1 MKPLIL
7 LSSLG
12 VFTLLSEVFK
22 FKRYLYPLILVG
34 LIATLGI
41 NYNLWSD
48 TDTHQVEYGMM
59 LFDNYAIGFTGVML
73 FVCILWLFMAQG
85 MFNELNHIADYTSLI
100 LFSLCGALL
109 MVSYSNL
116 TLLFLG
122 IEILSIPMYV
132 MAGSRKDNL
141 ASNEAAFKY
150 FLMGAFATGFLL
162 FGIALIYGAT
172 GSFDIKS
179 ISHYV
184 SVHQG
189 TPSPLLL
196 GGVLFMLIGMS
207 FKVSAAPFHF
217 WAPDV
222 YQGSPTVV
230 TAFMSTIVKTAAI
243 AAFFRLFF
251 HCFYSIH
258 PQWSKILWMI
268 IGLTLVIGNLGAV
281 YQHNVKRMLAYSG
294 VSHAGFML
302 IALLSA
308 NAFSKASI
316 LYYTLAYGIASIAV
330 FTVLINVSAK
340 KGSEEVNAFN
350 GLARRHP
357 LLALALTIGLL
368 SLAGIPPMSGFYAKY
383 SILFTALKNNQT
395 GIVVLAIL
403 TSLIGVDSSFK
414 VIIAMYLHDEDS
426 PAQAPIELKPTHK
439 LVLLIS
445 CVLIIAL
452 GIFPDYII
460 QLL

>member
-22 FKRYLYPLILVG
+22 FKRILYPLV
-34 LIATLGI
+34 LIGIVAAMII
-41 NYNLWSD
+41 NYKQWND
-48 TDTHQVEYGMM
+48 TDTHDLEYGML

-73 FVCILWLFMAQG
+73 FVTVLWLFLAQG
-85 MFNELNHIADYTSLI
+85 LFNELNHIADYTSLI
-100 LFSLCGALL
+100 LFSLCGAVL

-141 ASNEAAFKY
+141 GSNEAAFKY

-162 FGIALIYGAT
+162 FGIALIYGTT
-172 GSFDIKS
+172 GSFDIRT

-184 SVHQG
+184 SVHQAN
-189 TPSPLLL
+189 PSPLLI
-196 GGVLFMLIGMS
+196 GGVLFLLIGMC

-222 YQGSPTVV
+222 YQGSPSIV

-251 HCFYSIH
+251 NCFYSIEA
-258 PQWSKILWMI
+258 QWAKIIWAI
-268 IGLTLVIGNLGAV
+268 IALTLVIGNIGAV
-281 YQHNVKRMLAYSG
+281 YQSNVKRMLAYSG

-302 IALLSA
+302 IALLA
-308 NAFSKASI
+308 TNIFSKAAI

-330 FTVLINVSAK
+330 FTVLINVAER
-340 KGSEEVNAFN
+340 KGSEEIRSFN
-350 GLARRHP
+350 GLAKRHP
-357 LLALALTIGLL
+357 LLAMAMTIGLL
-368 SLAGIPPMSGFYAKY
+368 SLAGIPPMAGFYAKY
-383 SILFTALKNNQT
+383 SILFTALKNGET
-395 GIVVLAIL
+395 SIVVLAIL
-403 TSLIGVDSSFK
+403 TSLVGVYYYFK
-414 VIIAMYLHDEDS
+414 LIIAMYFNEEENVSQPVL
-426 PAQAPIELKPTHK
+426 ELRAVHK
-439 LVLLIS
+439 LALLICS
-445 CVLIIAL
+445 VLAIVM
-452 GIFPDYII
+452 GIFPEYII